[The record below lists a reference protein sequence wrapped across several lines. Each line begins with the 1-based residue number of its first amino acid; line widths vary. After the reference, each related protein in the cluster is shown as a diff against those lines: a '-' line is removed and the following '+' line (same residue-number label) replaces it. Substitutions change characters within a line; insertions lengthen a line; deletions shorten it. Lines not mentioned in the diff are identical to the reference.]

1 MTNACLPWRLRKTY
15 AVLWAANY
23 FLVWNYLKTMLL
35 TNFENLNSVLGIF
48 HETHDYLVSSDSV
61 IICIYIKTNSR
72 HFSDQGNVIS
82 KLLKC
87 DLIQTLNNFWNPS
100 LQIFAAG
107 ILSLVLIVSGCS
119 QMDMDDFRQVYSWF
133 YRDCGYLWVVLGG
146 GEWFRVIPDDF
157 EWMVLAG
164 CKRFRMVYCLSTY
177 IN

>member
-1 MTNACLPWRLRKTY
+1 M
-15 AVLWAANY
+15 
-23 FLVWNYLKTMLL
+23 VWNYLKTMLL
-35 TNFENLNSVLGIF
+35 ANFENLNSVSDIF
-48 HETHDYLVSSDSV
+48 HETHDYLVSTDSI

-72 HFSDQGNVIS
+72 HFSDQEKVIS

-87 DLIQTLNNFWNPS
+87 YLDQTLNNFWNPS

-133 YRDCGYLWVVLGG
+133 YWDCGYLWVVLGG

-157 EWMVLAG
+157 EWIVLAG
-164 CKRFRMVYCLSTY
+164 CKRFRVVYCLSTY